1 MKSQN
6 AFNQSHANSAQ
17 RKRNTLSRLVG
28 LVCLTVS
35 VGAFTQVKTT
45 EKAPQV
51 SEKKQPEKT
60 VQTEEAEKK
69 QQQQQKSTEVEV
81 QQQEAPVPAPIA
93 PKTSEER
100 VFDLVTEQAKELA
113 AQPYVQ
119 PEQNLPA
126 ELADM
131 NYQQYRAIRFNPE
144 QAQWKDKAKFEM
156 QLFHPGF
163 LYRSPVEIKVVD
175 DNSGIKNMLFETDRF
190 IYEKDAAPLK
200 GSVPKDAG
208 FAGFRVHYPLKTNH
222 YKDEVAVFLGA
233 SYFRLIGPGQIFG
246 ISARGLAIDTAEA
259 SGEEFPAFTKFWMLE
274 PKAEDTKLVFFA
286 LLDSQS
292 VTGAYRFELEP
303 GLNTVMHVQ
312 STIFAREDVKKLGVA
327 PLTSMYLSGENDTRN
342 FDDFRPEVHDSD
354 GLSMHTSRG
363 EWIWR
368 TLNNPKGLRVTS
380 LQDEQPKGF
389 GLLQRDQSFVSY
401 QDTEAH
407 YHERPG
413 MWITPN
419 NQWGKGRVELVEIPT
434 NSETN
439 DNIVSYWVPAQP
451 FKKGEMREFDYTI
464 RSVNGSLNKAAA
476 ARVSQ
481 VFNSWAALPG
491 QDDAPEKNVR
501 QMVVDFNAEE
511 FAHLSDSIRLIP
523 HLSLSSGSYKDLEV
537 VQLPDKKTWR
547 AQFKLQPENDN
558 AIDMRLYLT
567 LGGKQVS
574 EVWNYVWSAN
584 EVE

>member
-1 MKSQN
+1 M
-6 AFNQSHANSAQ
+6 
-17 RKRNTLSRLVG
+17 
-28 LVCLTVS
+28 VS
-35 VGAFTQVKTT
+35 VGATTQ
-45 EKAPQV
+45 
-51 SEKKQPEKT
+51 
-60 VQTEEAEKK
+60 VQTEAVAQPDSAQQNQQDTQAKNKVIKAE
-69 QQQQQKSTEVEV
+69 
-81 QQQEAPVPAPIA
+81 EAPKFKG
-93 PKTSEER
+93 KTSEER
-100 VFDLVTEQAKELA
+100 VFSLVTEQAQELA
-113 AQPYVQ
+113 SKPFVQ
-119 PEQNLPA
+119 PQQNLPA

-131 NYQQYRAIRFNPE
+131 KYQQYRAIRFNPE
-144 QAQWKDKAKFEM
+144 KAQWKGKAKFEM

-163 LYRSPVEIKVVD
+163 LYRSPVEIQVVD
-175 DNSGIKNMLFETDRF
+175 ENSGTKNILFETERF

-200 GSVPKDAG
+200 GHVPKDAG
-208 FAGFRVHYPLKTNH
+208 FAGFRVHYPLKTSH

-259 SGEEFPAFTKFWMLE
+259 SGEEFPTFTKFWMLE
-274 PKAEDTKLVFFA
+274 PKADDTKLVFFA
-286 LLDSQS
+286 LLNSQS
-292 VTGAYRFELEP
+292 VTGAYRFELVP
-303 GLNTVMHVQ
+303 GLDTVMHVQ
-312 STIFAREDVKKLGVA
+312 STIYARENVKKLGVA
-327 PLTSMYLSGENDTRN
+327 PLTSMYLSGENDTRR

-368 TLNNPKGLRVTS
+368 SLNNPKGLRVTS
-380 LQDEQPKGF
+380 LQDDQPKGF
-389 GLLQRDQSFVSY
+389 GLLQRDQNFISY

-419 NQWGKGRVELVEIPT
+419 NHWGKGRVELVEIPT

-451 FKKGEMREFDYTI
+451 FKKGETREFNYTI
-464 RSVNGSLNKAAA
+464 RTVNGALNKEST

-491 QDDAPEKNVR
+491 QDDAPDRNVR
-501 QMVVDFNAEE
+501 QMVVDFSADE
-511 FAHLSDSIRLIP
+511 FAHLSDSIRLTP

-558 AIDMRLYLT
+558 AIDMRLFLT
-567 LGGKQVS
+567 LGGTQVS